1 MSSNRVELAGIIAD
15 VRQRWMPSGEEAV
28 IASLLVVRPDAGADR
43 RNSENMQPLPLRAT
57 GALATQ
63 VATMESRQVRIT
75 GYLRRRYYRREGL
88 PHWGQVEI
96 WLNSCQAEDNV
107 AATQE

>member
-1 MSSNRVELAGIIAD
+1 MSNNCVELVGTIAE

-28 IASLLVVRPDAGADR
+28 IASLLMARPDAGADR
-43 RNSENMQPLPLRAT
+43 RHGEEMQPLPLRAM

-63 VATMESRQVRIT
+63 VAAMESQQVRIT

-96 WLNSCQAEDNV
+96 WLNSCQAE
-107 AATQE
+107 E